1 MAENNDNEL
10 EFDLTHYVDLFLRRR
25 WVALSVWISV
35 IIVTAVVTFNTR
47 PVYQAQSLLVIEK
60 ERGTNVVY
68 QGGPTVERGN
78 DDYYQTQ
85 YKLLKSEA
93 LLKTVHKRLALENV
107 EEFSGVYGYRRLIKP
122 IAIAPV
128 PRSRLVYIKVDSFDP
143 LMAAKIAN
151 TVANVFIEQ
160 NLSNQLFISKDVLNA
175 LQLERS
181 GNQSRA
187 IYESLP
193 AVVNNVLIQQL
204 KQEAAKLQAQVAEAT
219 GRYTPRHPQVVSMT
233 ANLTAIQNQIKA
245 ETDKVIQSLKIDLSG
260 QLMGNNIRLIDAAVP
275 PLGPIKPRKMF
286 NMLLSLIG
294 GLVLGLFAAVLI
306 EFIDQT
312 VRTQEDVENK
322 LGLPFLGVVPLTPY
336 PKKQVAYNHL
346 MIKEHSLI
354 AESVRNLRTMVD
366 FAVVAQKN
374 KSFMVTSSVQ
384 GEGKSYVA
392 GNLAVAIAQAGEK
405 VLVVDGDLRR
415 SNLHKVFQIS
425 NAKGLSDFLAGGRNV
440 EDIAPLV
447 QVSADVPN
455 LSLLPCG
462 PRPPNPAELLNTP
475 RLAAFLNWAHQ
486 EYDRVIVDCPPMFPI
501 SDALLWGKYLPGCIY
516 VINFGQTR
524 VPLIKTASK
533 RMAAAGVKILGAV
546 VNMSKFG
553 GLSYSYYGYYQY
565 KYNYHYGY
573 NYAPDPEDDDAPK
586 TPEHKP
592 RKHSKKEPEADPV
605 LTSAQPPGNTAV

>member
-1 MAENNDNEL
+1 MENNNDNEL
-10 EFDLTHYVDLFLRRR
+10 EFDLTHYLDLFLRRR
-25 WVALSVWISV
+25 WVALSVWLSV
-35 IIVTAVVTFNTR
+35 IIITAIVTFNTR
-47 PVYQAQSLLVIEK
+47 PVYQSQALLVIEK
-60 ERGTNVVY
+60 ERGSNVIY

-93 LLKTVHKRLALENV
+93 LLKTVHKRLNLDSV
-107 EEFSGVYGYRRLIKP
+107 PEFAGAYGYRKLLGP
-122 IAIAPV
+122 VAIAPV
-128 PRSRLVYIKVDSFDP
+128 PRSRLVYVKVNSYDR
-143 LMAAKIAN
+143 LLAANIAN
-151 TVANVFIEQ
+151 AVANVFIEQ

-175 LQLERS
+175 LQTERS

-204 KQEAAKLQAQVAEAT
+204 KQEAAKLQAQVAEAS
-219 GRYTPRHPQVVSMT
+219 GRYTPKHPQVLAMT
-233 ANLTAIQNQIKA
+233 ANMQALQSQIKA

-260 QLMGNNIRLIDAAVP
+260 QLMGNNIRLIDAAMP
-275 PLGPIKPRKMF
+275 PLAPIKPRKTF
-286 NMLLSLIG
+286 NMLLALIG
-294 GLVLGLFAAVLI
+294 GLVLGMFAAVLV

-312 VRTQEDVENK
+312 IRTQEDVENK

-336 PKKQVAYNHL
+336 PKKNSAYNHL
-346 MIKEHSLI
+346 LLPEHSLI

-366 FAVVAQKN
+366 FAEVAQKG

-415 SNLHKVFQIS
+415 SNLHKIFRVS

-440 EDIAPLV
+440 EDILPLI
-447 QVSADVPN
+447 QASDVKG
-455 LSLLPCG
+455 LSLLTCG

-475 RLAAFLNWAHQ
+475 RLSAFLSWAQQ

-501 SDALLWGKYLPGCIY
+501 SDALLWGKYITSCVY
-516 VINFGQTR
+516 VINFGKTR
-524 VPLIKTASK
+524 VPLIKTATK
-533 RMAAAGVKILGAV
+533 RLAAAGVKILGAV

-565 KYNYHYGY
+565 KYNY
-573 NYAPDPEDDDAPK
+573 NYAPEPEENDAPA
-586 TPEHKP
+586 PMSAPHK
-592 RKHSKKEPEADPV
+592 KIAFKKEP
-605 LTSAQPPGNTAV
+605 LAQPVAVEPPSTPAG